1 MSWNQLRSIALSGCA
16 LQDPA
21 LEPTVELSQEIQDQ
35 LQLIMSTDATHQEG
49 AVLVFQVVV

>member
-1 MSWNQLRSIALSGCA
+1 MSWNQLRSVALSGCA

-35 LQLIMSTDATHQEG
+35 LQLIMSTDATYQEG
-49 AVLVFQVVV
+49 TVLVLEVVV